1 MLSLRA
7 TLCVVF
13 AAFSSF
19 TMSAQ
24 APGSTPSDDFF
35 VHHKHV
41 SQNQGVENHFG
52 STVAMDGDVLVAADD
67 LENVEVLRRNADGT
81 WAFEAQ
87 LMAPEAGIAFGGR
100 HAISTNGEWIAVGAS
115 GDDTFGTNAGAV
127 HLFKH
132 DGLDWNYQGA
142 LSHMAPNGNIGY
154 DAFGKAVSM
163 EGDRMVVGSSAE
175 NGEGGKGAIH
185 YFEYSVF
192 LDMWL
197 ETGYIPSEGTANG
210 SVTRFAKSLDIS
222 GEWMIVGEYG
232 DNTNGN
238 LAGAAHIYHFQ
249 NQCWHPHISFY
260 GHEAGDRLGKD
271 VSISGLRAVAGSP
284 MAGLDG
290 LSQSGAVTLYEYL
303 EYSGDESLW
312 TETFHFIPDAVQNWD
327 RFGTALDLDGDLLA
341 VGAPTDDNNGQNA
354 GLGYFLFDCSSAD
367 LECVAEGSACDAEPN
382 DRFGFDVAV
391 SDGLAAIGAER
402 DDNIFEEAGSVYVL
416 GADDLGFSCDLT
428 APAAPMPDL
437 LSDDDTGV
445 SDSDNITQHNTP
457 DFQSL
462 FNGGSLIAAMS
473 DQSLAV
479 AGDAL
484 IWWLEVTGAEDIQ
497 DSSIF
502 ILAQPD
508 IESMHQDINYF
519 TEPFEDGEYTFC
531 SRLID
536 SYGNASAANCITVTI
551 DNQNPVPMADDAT
564 VYLDVSGSASLA
576 AADVDNVS
584 TDNVGL
590 DTLTLSQTNF
600 ACADLGDNTISLI
613 ATDLAGNMD
622 SVHFTVSVLDT
633 ISPAAV
639 AQDLT
644 VYLDASGAASITP
657 ADMDNGSS
665 DACGVD
671 NMSLD
676 VTSFGCDDTGANT
689 VTLTVND
696 VNSNSSTATATV
708 TVLDTISPATVAQD
722 LTVYLD
728 ASGAATV
735 AAADLDNGSTDVCG
749 IDTMTVD
756 VASFSC
762 DDLGANTV
770 TLTVTDDSGNSSTAT
785 ATVTVLD
792 TISPAAVAQD
802 LTVYLDASGAASI
815 TAEDIDNNSTDNCE
829 VEDLSIDMS
838 SFSCDDEG
846 SNTVTLTVTDDSGNS
861 SMATAT
867 VTVLDTISPSVAA
880 SQSEFTLYLDATGNA
895 TLTENAAISDACGI
909 ASSSIDI
916 TEFSCTNVGTPT
928 TVTISAEDNN
938 GNTAEATIQVNVV
951 DTISPA
957 AVAQDLTVYLDASG
971 AASITPADMDNGS
984 SDACGVDNMSLDV
997 TSFGCDDT
1005 GANTVTLTVNDV
1017 NSNSSTATATVTV
1030 LDTISPVAVAQDLTV
1045 YLDASGAASIAATDA
1060 DNGSSDI
1067 CGIDTLTLDI
1077 SDFGCD
1083 DTGVN
1088 TVTLTATDNSENNAT
1103 ATATVTVLDTISPA
1117 AVAQDLTVY
1126 LDVSGAASITA
1137 EDIDNGSTD
1146 NCAVDALSIDVTS
1159 FSCTETGTNNVV
1171 LTVADGSTNSSTATS
1186 VVTVVDS
1193 ISPVLTLAASDLTVE
1208 CDGSGNSTDL
1218 IGWLTANG
1226 NATATDACGIT
1237 WSNDYT
1243 ALSDD
1248 CGNTGSATVT
1258 FTATDPSG
1266 NTATTS
1272 ATFTIQ
1278 DTTNPSVTTAAS
1290 NLTVEC
1296 DGSGNSSD
1304 LSGWLTANGNAVA
1317 SDACAGVTWSHN
1329 HVALSD
1335 HCGATGATTV
1345 TFTATDACN
1354 NASTTTA
1361 TFTIQ
1366 DTTSPTFTTAASD
1379 QTYQRDGNEAAAFSS
1394 WLSTYAGAVATD
1406 ACSNATLSHNS
1417 TGLSDGCGSTGSET
1431 VIFTATDDC
1440 NNTSTSEATFT
1451 VIDDF
1456 APSCPTI
1463 DLVMGNDD
1471 GLDLTDNITNDNAP
1485 TIRVFFTGEGVESPE
1500 MGDVVELYINS
1511 ALTESHDVTQAD
1523 LDNGYVEFATGPFAD
1538 GAVTFSARHIDDCG
1552 QASIF
1557 AFLNVIINTTDPSI
1571 VLQPVTVSLDENGLA
1586 AVPLEDFVVSSSDD
1600 FGIVDISAAGNPE
1613 VYVVEESNG
1622 SLWMVNLE
1630 TSEAEMLD
1638 ISHVEDELGD
1648 AAEIMMY
1655 DAAAGGFV
1663 FSTGEGFAVTNDEF
1677 EIIYSGD
1684 FEDSDLADGSLS
1696 LECVTAAD
1704 QAGGWI
1710 YAIERNDCTISD
1722 SLQFFRF
1729 RFEGL
1734 GEIEAELLHVISD
1747 NVNGGHHDFDGMAVD
1762 LESGIAYLVGDAD
1775 ATGNGSS
1782 NEELW
1787 MLNIASGD
1795 LVWLGD
1801 LDEDTE
1807 ALWFDDGQLWLGQD
1821 NGEIGLPE
1829 FEVLPDATSYDC
1841 ADAACAVPDSVQFTK
1856 ADDAELDDELLWD
1869 HITDN
1874 VALYRGEAGG
1884 LYNALGGGG
1893 IYFKWGP
1900 TAGGGGYTSD
1910 WQDATDGN
1918 ASSLP
1923 GETMSL
1929 YIPEGNLFFDLEFSD
1944 WTCCQDG
1951 GGFAYERIHVEA
1963 PDVVFGKFVDDDEYL
1978 DLDDIV
1984 PAYGNWDIE
1993 AAYFG
1998 RIFTNSVMLD
2008 CGDTDAPVEVVLR
2021 AEDIAGNVAF
2031 DTTYANVIDDMA
2043 PTLELEPHTVYL
2055 NIGGEGYISP
2065 SDVLGDATTDN
2076 CGYSTDLSWGDQS
2089 CGAAPKYDLTSG
2101 TLDANTSNCDDC
2113 TSLVPLG
2120 FDFAFYGQTYSQ
2132 VYISSNG
2139 LLQFESSSSECC
2151 DGEAIPDSD
2160 YEAAI
2165 AVIHTDLD
2173 PDERDDANIYYQTV
2187 GTAPNREFVVSWSQV
2202 SNYEDND
2209 MRHDGQAI
2217 LYEATGQVD
2226 IFSGYHGYLPDD
2238 CDDPMTTGISN
2249 QDGTLGMAP
2258 QQFVENCSE
2267 RGNLY
2272 IEFTPDGDNYAMEYD
2287 VCSDLTCADAG
2298 VVDVTVT
2305 VTDPSGNATTGV
2317 VEVTVVDDVAPVVT
2331 STPYIQPLDENGVA
2345 TYDLSNAT
2353 ATDACG
2359 IQSFEAINSLDCDA
2373 EVSAMGT
2380 VDFTKEDD
2388 AIGAAATDYI
2398 SWDVALTRGNNGG
2411 LYNAVLQS
2419 GYDESGPAGTRWK
2432 LGAADSDAEWTS
2444 LYNAVG
2450 GQLGNNLPGETLTM
2464 VTVQSQRFFEVTF
2477 TDWTSGSNGGG
2488 FAYTRTEVPMAS
2500 GYFVDMEAGEGC
2512 EGFVSETV
2520 SFEKMDYDDP
2530 TLVYDS
2536 IAPGIWISRGDN
2548 QGLIN
2553 AFTGEGFWDN
2563 EGPSGTLWRVAGSGV
2578 AWSSFYDAFGGG
2590 IGNQILTTDL
2600 EMLVPSVNE
2609 IWVMDFTSW
2618 TQGGNGGGFAYTRTS
2633 LAPCAGCMSPTAF
2646 DYNPDAIYPTPC
2658 DMPLYEEVQLVATD
2672 VNGNVTDYTA
2682 YMAVVD
2688 DMAPT
2693 INLYDLEN
2701 YTLYAG
2707 ETCVNDVDL
2716 FAAGH
2721 PWYEA
2726 YDNCDVDV
2734 EILYDEINATGI
2746 AGCREFDRRWIL
2758 EATDPAGNVSRDTTL
2773 QHITVID
2780 TTAPVVFLD
2789 GVPADLSIDLAA
2801 DCTGDMPAAASVTT
2815 SATDNC
2821 TDAPT
2826 LGAVT
2831 FTDSAP
2837 AYLCGDAGSYT
2848 VVRTYMAT
2856 AEDACGNHGMATA
2869 TQTVT
2874 FLDVTA
2880 PQITDSED
2888 IANGETV
2895 TEASANDIFG
2905 FIDVPAPINLE
2916 AVDACGS
2923 AVTIA
2928 ETEAFSGF
2936 LPTDDIGNYCAPITP
2951 EAFLDGEAC
2960 NGDDPAAIVLE
2971 GAYFGGESF
2980 TIVEGGFNIVE
2991 SDYDE
2996 TLHIEVEVTNADG
3009 TGGFLWNADYNEAFN
3024 WVEWSGL
3031 GRGYKKD
3038 CADVLPGSSPWTGWD
3053 FFVMQTGGMI
3063 GTGIYAGTELS
3074 LTHQPMNYYYGLQ
3087 VGQGAN
3093 NQNANYGASAWFYWS
3108 GELVVDGVPQGYRGS
3123 SGDIMLDL
3131 DCNLPWSV
3139 EYGYTVSDACG
3150 NETGF
3155 SYTVTGD
3162 AEQGNTPTATGE
3174 TGHQPFDIS
3183 LVSDIKEPI
3192 RVTGLMPNPTN
3203 DVSQLGFVVS
3213 NNMRLRVDLY
3223 TMSGQLVQELYDGNA
3238 MTDVEY
3244 LMTIDADGLDAGM
3257 YQIRIASNTYMAVK
3271 KLLVTQ

>member
-708 TVLDTISPATVAQD
+708 TVLDTISP
-722 LTVYLD
+722 
-728 ASGAATV
+728 
-735 AAADLDNGSTDVCG
+735 
-749 IDTMTVD
+749 
-756 VASFSC
+756 
-762 DDLGANTV
+762 
-770 TLTVTDDSGNSSTAT
+770 
-785 ATVTVLD
+785 
-792 TISPAAVAQD
+792 
-802 LTVYLDASGAASI
+802 
-815 TAEDIDNNSTDNCE
+815 
-829 VEDLSIDMS
+829 
-838 SFSCDDEG
+838 
-846 SNTVTLTVTDDSGNS
+846 
-861 SMATAT
+861 
-867 VTVLDTISPSVAA
+867 
-880 SQSEFTLYLDATGNA
+880 
-895 TLTENAAISDACGI
+895 
-909 ASSSIDI
+909 
-916 TEFSCTNVGTPT
+916 
-928 TVTISAEDNN
+928 
-938 GNTAEATIQVNVV
+938 
-951 DTISPA
+951 
-957 AVAQDLTVYLDASG
+957 
-971 AASITPADMDNGS
+971 
-984 SDACGVDNMSLDV
+984 
-997 TSFGCDDT
+997 
-1005 GANTVTLTVNDV
+1005 
-1017 NSNSSTATATVTV
+1017 
-1030 LDTISPVAVAQDLTV
+1030 VAVAQDLTV

-1237 WSNDYT
+1237 WSNDFT

-1677 EIIYSGD
+1677 EVIYSGD